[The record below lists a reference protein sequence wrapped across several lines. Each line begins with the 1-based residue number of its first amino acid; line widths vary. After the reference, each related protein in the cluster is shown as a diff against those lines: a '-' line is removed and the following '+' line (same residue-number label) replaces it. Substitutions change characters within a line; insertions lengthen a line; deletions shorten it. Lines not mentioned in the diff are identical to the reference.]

1 MIQFSAPLHR
11 HVEPELQ
18 TIDVWSAMAI
28 PSFRVVGLPG
38 QEIIES
44 CERVRAAIEA
54 SGMEF
59 PRKRV
64 LVNLSPAGVRK
75 QGTGTDLAIAI
86 AVIHSSLAAS
96 SRGLSPRKKT
106 DLPPPRLIVASA
118 ELALNGSVRSAG
130 RVLRA
135 CRAAVSARASD
146 LILAAEDSDTARR
159 AIALIEQTRGES
171 LALQVHLVATL
182 EDVLPIL
189 EFPVQSRLSRPEGLQ
204 NRSDAPL
211 DLLPLEPTLERD
223 LAVACAGAHH
233 LLLIGPK
240 GTGKTA
246 SLQWLQ
252 SLQADLN
259 PQELLDRLLLEEL
272 VQPGPPD
279 FLQRAPI
286 RIVPPQVRPESLVG
300 GIHRGEL
307 RPGEFSQAHGG
318 ALIAD
323 EFLEWPRDSRE
334 CLRDP
339 MESGR
344 VQLTRSQQSVVLPAR
359 FQLAAS
365 ANLCRCGGWPR
376 AWSGSRDLL
385 TSAPPAFCHCADS
398 SRSEYLSRLSGP
410 ILDRIDIVRLVLQ
423 KPGVQPALVTS
434 PERLREQTARCREQ
448 LIERWGTPSGR
459 LSGAQVEE
467 ILRAEPAIERGWK
480 QVRRPSE
487 TSLRRR
493 HKEIRVALTLANWE
507 QVRGIHRGPLPSRHH
522 FEEASKCSADSWF
535 HTLSRTE
542 LRRAR
547 PADSPVDPGPAA
559 V

>member
-1 MIQFSAPLHR
+1 M
-11 HVEPELQ
+11 EPELQ
-18 TIDVWSAMAI
+18 VIDVWSAMAI

-86 AVIHSSLAAS
+86 AVIHSSLVSGSRS
-96 SRGLSPRKKT
+96 SSGRKKP
-106 DLPPPRLIVASA
+106 DSMRPRLIVASA
-118 ELALNGSVRSAG
+118 ELALNGAVRSAG

-135 CRAAVSARASD
+135 CMAAAKANASD
-146 LILAAEDSDTARR
+146 LILAAEDSETACR
-159 AIALIEQTRGES
+159 AIALIEQSRGEA
-171 LALQVHLVATL
+171 LDLQVHLVATL

-189 EFPVQSRLSRPEGLQ
+189 ELPVESRLP
-204 NRSDAPL
+204 RSNGPAHRTEAPP

-223 LAVACAGAHH
+223 IAVACAGAHH

-252 SLQADLN
+252 ALQAELT

-272 VQPGPPD
+272 VVSGPPD
-279 FLQRAPI
+279 FHQRAPV

-376 AWSGSRDLL
+376 AWSRTREPLSWR
-385 TSAPPAFCHCADS
+385 PPAFCHCADV

-423 KPGVQPALVTS
+423 KPATQSDRATEPF
-434 PERLREQTARCREQ
+434 RLRTEAAHCRE
-448 LIERWGTPSGR
+448 LMVRRWGAPPGR
-459 LSGAQVEE
+459 LTGTQLEE

-480 QVRRPSE
+480 QVRRPTE

-493 HKEIRVALTLANWE
+493 HKEIRVALSLSSWDE
-507 QVRGIHRGPLPSRHH
+507 IRGEHRGTAPSRIH
-522 FEEASKCSADSWF
+522 FEEASRASADSWI

-542 LRRAR
+542 LRSSP
-547 PADSPVDPGPAA
+547 PADSPVDHGPAA

>member
-1 MIQFSAPLHR
+1 MTRISAPLHR
-11 HVEPELQ
+11 QIEPELQ
-18 TIDVWSAMAI
+18 LIDVWSAMAI

-75 QGTGTDLAIAI
+75 QGTGTDLAIAL
-86 AVIHSSLAAS
+86 AVIHSSWSAG
-96 SRGLSPRKKT
+96 SRSEES
-106 DLPPPRLIVASA
+106 RLIVASG
-118 ELALNGSVRSAG
+118 ELALDGSVRSAG

-135 CRAAVSARASD
+135 CWAAVVAGASD
-146 LILAAEDSDTARR
+146 LILAVEDSNTARS
-159 AIALIEQTRGES
+159 AIALIQQARDTPLR
-171 LALQVHLVATL
+171 LQVHLVGSL
-182 EDVLPIL
+182 VEVLPIL
-189 EFPVQSRLSRPEGLQ
+189 EYPVKVRLMPPDTTPDRDEVPM
-204 NRSDAPL
+204 
-211 DLLPLEPTLERD
+211 DLLPLQPSLERD
-223 LAVACAGAHH
+223 LATASAGAHH

-246 SLQWLQ
+246 ALQWLQ
-252 SLQADLN
+252 ALQATLG
-259 PQELLDRLLLEEL
+259 PKELLDRLLLEEL
-272 VQPGPPD
+272 VEPGPPD
-279 FLQRAPI
+279 FAQRAPL
-286 RIVPPQVRPESLVG
+286 RIVPPQVRPEALVG

-339 MESGR
+339 METGR
-344 VQLTRSQQSVVLPAR
+344 LQLTRSQRSIELPAR

-376 AWSGSRDLL
+376 AWSRTRELL
-385 TSAPPAFCHCADS
+385 SSEPPAFCQCTDQ
-398 SRSEYLSRLSGP
+398 SRTDYLSRLSGP

-423 KPGVQPALVTS
+423 KPFARHSESTP
-434 PERLREQTARCREQ
+434 PEQLREETARCRTLLLQ
-448 LIERWGTPSGR
+448 HWGASSGR
-459 LSGAQVEE
+459 LSGAQIEE
-467 ILRAEPAIERGWK
+467 ILRDEPAIVRNWNE
-480 QVRRPSE
+480 VRRPTE

-493 HKEIRVALTLANWE
+493 HKEIRVALTLASWD
-507 QVRGIHRGPLPSRHH
+507 QIRGAHQGPIPTRSH
-522 FEEASKCSADSWF
+522 FEEASSGSADSWI

-542 LRRAR
+542 LRRSATGKSR
-547 PADSPVDPGPAA
+547 IDPGPAA